1 MGFSSQTSA
10 AEGSESWKV
19 LARRLERISV
29 RVPSG
34 LAEAL
39 AKHAGREADQT
50 AEDVGEMTLISE
62 SS

>member
-1 MGFSSQTSA
+1 MEFSSQTSA
-10 AEGSESWKV
+10 AGGSQSWKV

-34 LAEAL
+34 SAEAL

-50 AEDVGEMTLISE
+50 AEDVREVTLVSE